1 MLTALQQTADNA
13 DQIKEIEERVQ
24 SLGEVL
30 ASPVGVRDDAEKAR
44 RNALRK
50 LVISPSDKHWHF
62 LSISLAIHRKLDR
75 IMAKLRPLSEQ
86 SGILKFLKNANHT
99 KTLNGFVQDLD
110 TAVTD
115 YQVCATNPHLR
126 TV

>member
-1 MLTALQQTADNA
+1 MLTTLQQTADNA

-50 LVISPSDKHWHF
+50 LVISPFDKHQHF
-62 LSISLAIHRKLDR
+62 LNISLAIRRKLDR
-75 IMAKLRPLSEQ
+75 IMAKLGPLSEQ
-86 SGILKFLKNANHT
+86 HGIVKFLKNANHT
-99 KTLNGFVQDLD
+99 KTLNVFVQDLD

-115 YQVCATNPHLR
+115 YQVCATNPASP

>member
-50 LVISPSDKHWHF
+50 LVISPLDKHWHF
-62 LSISLAIHRKLDR
+62 LNISLGYPQEVRQDNGEARAAFRTTWDR
-75 IMAKLRPLSEQ
+75 EILEERQ
-86 SGILKFLKNANHT
+86 SH
-99 KTLNGFVQDLD
+99 QDLEWFRPRLRYCRD
-110 TAVTD
+110 GLPG
-115 YQVCATNPHLR
+115 VCN
-126 TV
+126 